1 MKAKLFIVIF
11 LLFIANFAQAQIKF
25 RVKKLNADSLV
36 ALIHEKEGAELAEV
50 LNLLSNVICRKDI
63 DSSINLAT
71 RAIVLSEKLEYQKG
85 LADGYYN
92 LGNGYFLLDSLQPT
106 ITYYLKACRIYED
119 LEPSMEY
126 GSSCLQL
133 ALMNYFTRGP
143 EESPPY
149 LNKAIDIFYSI
160 GNKED
165 KYNINFTLAVSNNVV
180 YPPEPD
186 SIIYYGFKAV
196 SYIDT
201 AVDHNELAYV
211 YSEIGEGYSPL
222 YTRPADTSDLTTA
235 LSWFFK
241 ALKLHDISD
250 DIKITLFLNIA
261 STYLGYNTEEH
272 TSDALLY
279 LEMARKVPDTCVG
292 VYDQKPAIFQMLGAI
307 SYFQGEFYKAISN
320 YKQGIQI
327 AEDRL
332 PKIKINE
339 YPEPIHGYNNRYYI
353 KYDRQLMYKGIYDS
367 WSKLGEHQKALEYYI
382 FGKKAADEIFL
393 EQNQNLITMLE
404 AVSIDE
410 KNKNQIELLASE
422 NELHKMRVTQSR
434 TYLIVMGG
442 FVLIIILVAFL
453 LIRQRRIRAEHK
465 IILREQK
472 LLHELELKKLES
484 DKLKELDKMKSR
496 FFANISHEFR
506 TPLTLIMRPLEKVLS
521 KIEDTQ
527 HKKDLD
533 IAKKYAGKLQNLI
546 NNLLTISKLESGKMQ
561 LRTSETDIVK
571 LVSNY
576 VQAFESLAKQ
586 KNITLNFTNGS
597 KKINAFVDREKFE
610 QILNNLLSN
619 AFKFTG
625 DEGRIEVA
633 VTPPGP
639 PLRGGIQPTK
649 TILQND
655 AKSPPL
661 RGDGRGV
668 KISISDT
675 GCGIAPE
682 HINYIFDRFYQAKQ
696 EDNSFYEGTGIG
708 LALTK
713 ELVELHYGKIEVES
727 EPRKGTTFTILLPLG
742 KDHLKPEEIEVE
754 KPEASKLPVFSEAM
768 PETQEGSSTIT
779 EDIMETNNKQ
789 AILLIVEDNSDMRTY
804 IREYFE
810 SDYQIIEA
818 VDGLDG
824 FKKSTEHIPD
834 IIISDVMMPNMD
846 GNEFCKKI
854 KTDERTSHI
863 PVILLTARA
872 SFENKMEGLEIG
884 ADDFIT
890 KPFDG
895 EELQVRVKNLI
906 EQRKRITKLLEGKI
920 QTSHSAIHI
929 DFADSGITSMDEQF
943 LQKVIEILKEHHAD
957 PKFNISEFGMMIG
970 LSVAQLNRKIRAM
983 TGQSTADF
991 IRTYRLTRA
1000 AELIKN
1006 KSATITEIAYDVGFS
1021 SPSYFSECFR
1031 LHFGKLP
1038 SEFNGNT

>member
-1 MKAKLFIVIF
+1 LQ
-11 LLFIANFAQAQIKF
+11 IAFQN
-25 RVKKLNADSLV
+25 
-36 ALIHEKEGAELAEV
+36 
-50 LNLLSNVICRKDI
+50 
-63 DSSINLAT
+63 
-71 RAIVLSEKLEYQKG
+71 
-85 LADGYYN
+85 YY
-92 LGNGYFLLDSLQPT
+92 
-106 ITYYLKACRIYED
+106 
-119 LEPSMEY
+119 
-126 GSSCLQL
+126 
-133 ALMNYFTRGP
+133 TRGP

-149 LNKAIDIFYSI
+149 LNKAIEVYNSI
-160 GNKED
+160 GDNVD
-165 KYNINFTLAVSNNVV
+165 RYNINFTLSVSNNVV
-180 YPPEPD
+180 LPPTID
-186 SIIYYGFKAV
+186 SIIFYGFKAI

-222 YTRPADTSDLTTA
+222 YIRPADTSDLTTA

-241 ALKLHDISD
+241 ALKLHGISD
-250 DIKITLFLNIA
+250 DMEITLLLNIA
-261 STYLGYNTEEH
+261 STYLGYNTDEH

-279 LEMARKVPDTCVG
+279 LDMARKVPDTCVG

-307 SYFQGEFYKAISN
+307 SYFRDKFHKAISN

-332 PKIKINE
+332 SNLVISE

-353 KYDRQLMYKGIYDS
+353 KFDRQLMYEGIYDS
-367 WSKLGEHQKALEYYI
+367 YLKLGESDKALEYYI
-382 FGKKAADEIFL
+382 LSEQTADEIFL

-404 AVSIDE
+404 AVSVDE
-410 KNKNQIELLASE
+410 KNKSQIELLASE
-422 NELHKMRVTQSR
+422 NEMHKMRVTQSR

-533 IAKKYAGKLQNLI
+533 VAKKYAGKLQHLI

-561 LRTSETDIVK
+561 LRTSEIDILK
-571 LVSNY
+571 LINNY

-586 KNITLNFTNGS
+586 KNITLNFTNG
-597 KKINAFVDREKFE
+597 KEKIKTFVDREKFE

-625 DEGRIEVA
+625 EGGVIKVSVGSWQSA
-633 VTPPGP
+633 A
-639 PLRGGIQPTK
+639 GIKPTEDWR
-649 TILQND
+649 LQTGQW
-655 AKSPPL
+655 AEIK
-661 RGDGRGV
+661 
-668 KISISDT
+668 ISDT
-675 GCGIAPE
+675 GCGIAPK
-682 HINYIFDRFYQAKQ
+682 HINHIFDRFYQAKQ

-713 ELVELHYGKIEVES
+713 ELVELHYGIIKFDS
-727 EPRKGTTFTILLPLG
+727 DQGKGSTFTILLPLG
-742 KDHLKPEEIEVE
+742 KDHLKPEEITDE
-754 KPEASKLPVFSEAM
+754 KTDKIITPPTSLVIPDTQD
-768 PETQEGSSTIT
+768 ETVIVT
-779 EDIMETNNKQ
+779 EDILESNDKQ
-789 AILLIVEDNSDMRTY
+789 PILLIVEDNSDMRIY

-810 SDYQIIEA
+810 TDYHIIEA
-818 VDGLDG
+818 VDGLEG

-854 KTDERTSHI
+854 KNDERTSHI

-906 EQRKRITKLLEGKI
+906 EQRKRIRKLLEGKL

-943 LQKVIEILKEHHAD
+943 LQKVIDILKEHHRNPQFKIHD
-957 PKFNISEFGMMIG
+957 FGQHIG
-970 LSVAQLNRKIRAM
+970 LSVAQLNRKIKAL

-991 IRTYRLTRA
+991 IRTYRLNRA
-1000 AELIKN
+1000 AELIKS

-1021 SPSYFSECFR
+1021 
-1031 LHFGKLP
+1031 
-1038 SEFNGNT
+1038 